1 MFTSTGYEFMHEVT
15 MIDKTR
21 GRQTSRCGKFIRDA
35 VERAIS
41 ATEITLGRPPYKIAV
56 WEVT

>member
-21 GRQTSRCGKFIRDA
+21 ARHTSRC
-35 VERAIS
+35 ESSS
-41 ATEITLGRPPYKIAV
+41 AMP
-56 WEVT
+56 